1 MKSLQEFVE
10 STAINEVGFNDG
22 KYTKFNPHGNP
33 KHKEAYNDLL
43 KWVDEQDEKGNLHGE
58 NYYEILEYA
67 LKRWKDNNF
76 NDL

>member
-10 STAINEVGFNDG
+10 STAVNEVAFNDG
-22 KYTKFNPHGNP
+22 KYTKFNPLKNP

-67 LKRWKDNNF
+67 LKRWKKDNF